1 MHRHHHHHQQKWKK
15 QQQQQLRQQ
24 QTELRVKKCQCL
36 IFSPS
41 SGAKKTKNC
50 SSVSSARL
58 LKFDGRM
65 TFLSYFCQSDNDENT
80 NENNKTE
87 ATAAVQPKELSQ
99 NYTEN

>member
-1 MHRHHHHHQQKWKK
+1 VEEAAATTTAPTA
-15 QQQQQLRQQ
+15 
-24 QTELRVKKCQCL
+24 TELRVKKCQCL

-41 SGAKKTKNC
+41 SGAKKTKNS

-87 ATAAVQPKELSQ
+87 AQLRQFSPKNSAKTILK
-99 NYTEN
+99 TEN